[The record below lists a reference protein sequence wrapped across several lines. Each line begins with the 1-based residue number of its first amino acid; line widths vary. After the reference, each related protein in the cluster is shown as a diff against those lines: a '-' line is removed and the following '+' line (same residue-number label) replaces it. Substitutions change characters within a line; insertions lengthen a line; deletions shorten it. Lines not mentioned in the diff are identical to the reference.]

1 MHVNGAP
8 QMMQPPNMGV
18 VPGSMP
24 VPGQGQ
30 GPVPV
35 GLPGKTAQTL
45 PLSVKLVLAS
55 FLFIGIDS
63 FG

>member
-1 MHVNGAP
+1 
-8 QMMQPPNMGV
+8 MMQPPNMGV

-35 GLPGKTAQTL
+35 GPPGKTAQTL